1 MGRTA
6 SKFLAKRMRGGEKA
20 MCPEYKPNGIKIPE
34 TRYHKTI
41 KWLCIGIQ
49 AGVVLYLLSIWKS
62 LPDSVPMHYNAI
74 GEADSYGGKW
84 TVWITPAGML
94 LMYQFLALVERHPDW
109 WNTAVTITRGNCEK
123 VYGMLKNM
131 IVSVK
136 LIVMLIFGYLS
147 ICVGFGEKLGGWF
160 LPVSLILTFG
170 CIIIF
175 SVLLVKVSKD

>member
-1 MGRTA
+1 
-6 SKFLAKRMRGGEKA
+6 